1 MVTMLQ
7 PGAYAPTGESL
18 EQKLLE
24 LGGRGS
30 SSTTCTPISFIYG
43 GTKDWMTSAHGARV
57 VDTLRQRADADA
69 ASGGGGGDPH
79 QQRDPQHTIVVLETS
94 GHHVMLDDAVGFN
107 EAVLAAAD
115 L

>member
-24 LGGRGS
+24 LGGRG
-30 SSTTCTPISFIYG
+30 TPISFIYG

-57 VDTLRQRADADA
+57 LDTLRQRADADA
-69 ASGGGGGDPH
+69 GGGSGDH
-79 QQRDPQHTIVVLETS
+79 QQGDPQHTIVVLETS
-94 GHHVMLDDAVGFN
+94 GHHVMLDDADGFN

>member
-24 LGGRGS
+24 LGGRGSSS

-79 QQRDPQHTIVVLETS
+79 HWRPAAYDR
-94 GHHVMLDDAVGFN
+94 GAGDVG
-107 EAVLAAAD
+107 ASRHARRRGRV
-115 L
+115 